1 MAVARRKM
9 RSPLGAIPSCPFFV
23 SYHESRSA
31 LVANSILVNFR
42 EGFHPP
48 FLSFNSEFHELFL
61 IIYYRN
67 TISTRWKIDARIA
80 IERGWIFINS
90 GYPSNAA

>member
-67 TISTRWKIDARIA
+67 TILLVGRSMHVSQS
-80 IERGWIFINS
+80 RGDEFL
-90 GYPSNAA
+90 